1 MGLADI
7 TVKEGTALQLGQKG
21 RLTITDTNIHYGKF
35 ISLQMLEDTVFTTIT
50 DGLNTLANGL
60 AFSSGGT
67 TEVVAGDFLRGAT
80 SGAIVQVKSLATLT
94 SGTWAG
100 GDALGSMICEP
111 LNTTGTT
118 AAENMDLVTIAPV
131 ADGATTIPYTV
142 KTSNVLTTASEAN
155 GGVTTGDAQAG
166 VTYLAGTT
174 IFGMFTKLQ
183 LASGSIEAYKG

>member
-1 MGLADI
+1 MGLSDI

-21 RLTITDTNIHYGKF
+21 RLTITDTNIHYGRF

-50 DGLNTLANGL
+50 DSLNTLANGL
-60 AFSSGGT
+60 AFTSGGT

-118 AAENMDLVTIAPV
+118 AAENMDLVTIAPI
-131 ADGATTIPYTV
+131 ADGSTTVPYTV
-142 KTSNVLTTASEAN
+142 KTSNVLTTAAEAD

-166 VTYLAGTT
+166 ETYLAGTT

-183 LASGSIEAYKG
+183 LASGAIEAYKG